1 MIDTHA
7 HLDFPDFDQDR
18 EEVIS
23 RFFVTGGTAIIN
35 VGVDLVRSRKSIEI
49 AEKHEGVFA
58 SVGLHPDFFSQGST
72 FPDISKVRPFPS
84 SSGALGI
91 PQGQTFRD
99 SSRSN
104 LFREFKELAKN
115 KKVVAVGET
124 GLDYFHITRK
134 PEHRTQKNK

>member
-58 SVGLHPDFFSQGST
+58 SVGLHPDFFTKHITHNTKQ
-72 FPDISKVRPFPS
+72 DCIEELK
-84 SSGALGI
+84 
-91 PQGQTFRD
+91 
-99 SSRSN
+99 
-104 LFREFKELAKN
+104 KLAKN

-124 GLDYFHITRK
+124 GFDYFHIKRNPK
-134 PEHRTQKNK
+134 